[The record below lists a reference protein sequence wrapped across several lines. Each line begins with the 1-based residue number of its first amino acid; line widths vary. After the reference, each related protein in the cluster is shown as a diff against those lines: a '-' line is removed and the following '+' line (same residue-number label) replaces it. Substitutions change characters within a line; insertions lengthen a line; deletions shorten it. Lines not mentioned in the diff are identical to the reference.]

1 MKKWTF
7 YVFLLGFATY
17 WASNLILWYP
27 WSYSATLGITLMLT
41 LMPLLWLY
49 TTYRSLVTYPGG
61 SAVQSV
67 AAIATVF
74 LLVAIIFDYV
84 FFAIIR
90 GALEELYHPTT
101 FYGYGFL
108 VFWPILLA
116 FLFRN
121 RLSKKDVDRSSLVY
135 SGLTGVACVLM
146 ITLII
151 IFDIKL

>member
-1 MKKWTF
+1 MRKWVL
-7 YVFLLGFATY
+7 YVFLLGFAAY
-17 WASNLILWYP
+17 WASNLILWFP

-41 LMPLLWLY
+41 VTPLLWAY
-49 TTYRSLVTYPGG
+49 TTYWSLATYPGEN
-61 SAVQSV
+61 AVQCVSV
-67 AAIATVF
+67 IASVF

-90 GALEELYHPTT
+90 GALEDLYHPTT

-108 VFWPILLA
+108 VFWPIILSVI
-116 FLFRN
+116 FQK
-121 RLSKKDVDRSSLVY
+121 RLSKKAVGRSKLVY
-135 SGLTGVACVLM
+135 SSITGVSCVTM